1 MINEDDLLKEIA
13 PQTDIPIKLTI
24 TSSNKNLFEIY
35 NLRIEVYSDNM
46 DIISIPLFLKI
57 MIKNDEED
65 DALNNQFNE
74 FPSII
79 LLPKDKKK
87 KLEYI
92 IKEKLSIKTPS
103 EIKAIME
110 KFKWNIEAA
119 INDLIC

>member
-1 MINEDDLLKEIA
+1 
-13 PQTDIPIKLTI
+13 
-24 TSSNKNLFEIY
+24 
-35 NLRIEVYSDNM
+35 M

-65 DALNNQFNE
+65 NALNNQFNE

-92 IKEKLSIKTPS
+92 VKEKLSVKTPS
-103 EIKAIME
+103 EIKEIME

>member
-1 MINEDDLLKEIA
+1 MKMIY
-13 PQTDIPIKLTI
+13 
-24 TSSNKNLFEIY
+24 LFETY
-35 NLRIEVYSDNM
+35 NLRLEVYSDNM

-65 DALNNQFNE
+65 DALNNQFTE
-74 FPSII
+74 FPSIV

-92 IKEKLSIKTPS
+92 VKEKLSVKTPS